1 MIRQIR
7 MLGLSVLAVLAVGVV
22 VSASASA
29 HAYFV
34 CKEGGTEK
42 FTEHLCA
49 AKGETGKW
57 SWEEVNGTYGFKV
70 EGTSG
75 TSKLESEV
83 AGQGLSINCEKG
95 SFIGEIGKGST
106 RGKGEGEYTFSECKV
121 YAAYVETKGR
131 ELKLLT
137 TCTVP
142 NISFN
147 VIEHLV
153 SGQGSGTEDEFRSD
167 SGVEGLF
174 VKVKLQGP
182 ECALKGTYNL
192 EDSKGAEVEIG
203 GQAFGGMVCALPE
216 AAVGKVEHEVVCPST
231 GSHLTFN
238 AKPASFF
245 STDIVKLVGG
255 ASWAAE

>member
-1 MIRQIR
+1 VTRQIR
-7 MLGLSVLAVLAVGVV
+7 MLGLSALAAVAVGVV

-34 CKEGGTEK
+34 CMEGGTEK

-57 SWEEVNGTYGFKV
+57 SWTEANGTYGFKV

-75 TSKLESEV
+75 TSKLEGEV
-83 AGQGLSINCEKG
+83 AGDQLSINCGKD

-106 RGKGEGEYTFSECKV
+106 RGKGEGEYTFSECK
-121 YAAYVETKGR
+121 AYVGYAETKGR
-131 ELKLLT
+131 ESKLLT
-137 TCTVP
+137 ACVIPT
-142 NISFN
+142 ISFK
-147 VIEHLV
+147 VIEQLV
-153 SGQGSGTEDEFRSD
+153 TGQGSGVEDEFRSN
-167 SGVEGLF
+167 SGVEGLL
-174 VKVKLQGP
+174 VKVKLQGA

-192 EDSKGAEVEIG
+192 EDDKGAEVEIG

-245 STDIVKLVGG
+245 STETAKLAGG